1 MARILTIEDDPVTAR
16 EIVAELQPYG
26 NEVEC
31 VSDGRTGLDHALRG
45 NYDAITLDR
54 MLPGLDGLAVV
65 TELRR
70 AGIDTPVLMISA
82 LSDVDAR
89 VRGLRAGGDD
99 YLTKP
104 FAPEE
109 MAARIEVML
118 RHRRTSA
125 PETVLRV
132 GDLQL
137 DLIARTAQRDVTT
150 LELLPIEFR
159 LLEYLMRNAG
169 QVLTRTMIFEAVWG
183 YHFDPGTNVID
194 VHIGRLRRKVDT
206 HGTRPL
212 IQTVRGCG
220 RSVRRLNF
228 AAPPVFAALLF
239 LLLFGA
245 ASLALFGFL
254 YCQTRGYLV
263 GRVELVRTRANRLP
277 CSGQRRLAR
286 APRGPCD
293 RRPGSGASIH
303 IVRSCGARIGGIF
316 LSLLQALWRT
326 CPGTGRSISWCAV
339 AMRTCGR
346 GLAHRMPTQ
355 ATCSRLPRT

>member
-1 MARILTIEDDPVTAR
+1 MARILTIEDDAVTAR
-16 EIVAELQPYG
+16 EIVAELQSGG
-26 NEVEC
+26 NEVDC
-31 VSDGRTGLDHALRG
+31 VDNGHVGLRRALDG

-70 AGIDTPVLMISA
+70 AGIDTPVLVISA

-118 RHRRTSA
+118 RHRRAHGPDTL
-125 PETVLRV
+125 LRV

-137 DLIARTAQRDVTT
+137 DLIARTAQRSATT

-169 QVLTRTMIFEAVWG
+169 QVLTRTMIFETVWG

-206 HGTRPL
+206 NGARPL
-212 IQTVRGCG
+212 IHTVRGCG
-220 RSVRRLNF
+220 YTIRN
-228 AAPPVFAALLF
+228 AD
-239 LLLFGA
+239 G
-245 ASLALFGFL
+245 
-254 YCQTRGYLV
+254 
-263 GRVELVRTRANRLP
+263 
-277 CSGQRRLAR
+277 
-286 APRGPCD
+286 
-293 RRPGSGASIH
+293 
-303 IVRSCGARIGGIF
+303 
-316 LSLLQALWRT
+316 
-326 CPGTGRSISWCAV
+326 
-339 AMRTCGR
+339 
-346 GLAHRMPTQ
+346 
-355 ATCSRLPRT
+355 